1 MSKFVNV
8 ANGNYNL
15 TVQPGGTITMDTG
28 VQQGQFII
36 TGDLQVQGDTTFV
49 SSANLTIQDNIIVL
63 NQGETGAG
71 VSLNTSGIR
80 IDRGTLPD
88 ALLVFDET
96 ITYNEPVT
104 QTIKQGAFKFKDENN
119 DNIGFFLTHIATGGS
134 NLNLINQGTGVI
146 NVSGT
151 ADYEN
156 QVQFDDDIPNRKFV
170 VDRIKNAFLGFS
182 SPQITSGDTV
192 IKVSDISEDSTI
204 SQAFVDINGQRT
216 TTFFEE
222 RTELFDVMIKGS
234 TISSYLS
241 NSDLVLESPGTGSI
255 RIDDTLHINSTPGL
269 DDNTID
275 PAAPTDGVKIYAKAE
290 GNGNTGIYYVNSTSE
305 RDELISRNRS
315 LLYGM
320 LF

>member
-8 ANGNYNL
+8 ANGNYKL

-28 VQQGQFII
+28 VASGQFIV
-36 TGDLQVQGDTTFV
+36 TGDLTVQGATTFV
-49 SSANLTIQDNIIVL
+49 SSTNIDIKDNIITL
-63 NQGETGAG
+63 NKGETGAG
-71 VSLNTSGIR
+71 VGLGTSGIR

-88 ALLVFDET
+88 AQIVFDET

-119 DNIGFFLTHIATGGS
+119 DNVGFFLTHIATGGS

-192 IKVSDISEDSTI
+192 VKVTDI
-204 SQAFVDINGQRT
+204 
-216 TTFFEE
+216 EE
-222 RTELFDVMIKGS
+222 RTELFDIMFKGS

-269 DDNTID
+269 DDSILD

>member
-1 MSKFVNV
+1 MSKLVNV
-8 ANGNYNL
+8 ANGNYKL

-49 SSANLTIQDNIIVL
+49 SSANLTIQDNVIVL

-134 NLNLINQGTGVI
+134 NLNLINQARCI
-146 NVSGT
+146 
-151 ADYEN
+151 
-156 QVQFDDDIPNRKFV
+156 
-170 VDRIKNAFLGFS
+170 
-182 SPQITSGDTV
+182 
-192 IKVSDISEDSTI
+192 
-204 SQAFVDINGQRT
+204 
-216 TTFFEE
+216 
-222 RTELFDVMIKGS
+222 
-234 TISSYLS
+234 
-241 NSDLVLESPGTGSI
+241 
-255 RIDDTLHINSTPGL
+255 
-269 DDNTID
+269 
-275 PAAPTDGVKIYAKAE
+275 
-290 GNGNTGIYYVNSTSE
+290 
-305 RDELISRNRS
+305 
-315 LLYGM
+315 
-320 LF
+320 

>member
-8 ANGNYNL
+8 ANGNYKL

-234 TISSYLS
+234 TISP
-241 NSDLVLESPGTGSI
+241 NQQ
-255 RIDDTLHINSTPGL
+255 
-269 DDNTID
+269 
-275 PAAPTDGVKIYAKAE
+275 
-290 GNGNTGIYYVNSTSE
+290 
-305 RDELISRNRS
+305 
-315 LLYGM
+315 
-320 LF
+320 